1 MPIIWNSQFFS
12 PKAERKK
19 EMFKKSDYET
29 ATLQIKDKLFP
40 VLFFYYCIFVDWE
53 WHKLAGKL

>member
-40 VLFFYYCIFVDWE
+40 VLFFYYCIFVD
-53 WHKLAGKL
+53 